1 MAEVEVR
8 ALGPDDVDDMV
19 DLDEQS
25 GYEVYDAY
33 ADCVEDEDEEN
44 CYLWGVFADD
54 ELVGFCVTG
63 GSDDPDLP
71 DAVTEHPLNKY
82 LGTFLSHVYVDPDY
96 RGNGY
101 GARLVHDALLGYWE
115 SEGHQQPAFLDLSE
129 YLFDDPDADPIKLA
143 HLLIDFFG
151 KNGFEPIPTM
161 STTLPTPA
169 WSWIPRTLRTRTQSR
184 AAGCWF
190 SFPSW
195 CLTGPDVP
203 VVMAGCPVL
212 FVACRV
218 WCSARLSRSVTSG
231 GGYGV

>member
-25 GYEVYDAY
+25 GYEVYDAW
-33 ADCVEDEDEEN
+33 ADYVEDEDEEN

-63 GSDDPDLP
+63 GADDPDLP
-71 DAVTEHPLNKY
+71 DAVTEHPLNECTS
-82 LGTFLSHVYVDPDY
+82 TFLSHVYVDPDY

-115 SEGHQQPAFLDLSE
+115 SEGEQQPTFLDLSE

-143 HLLIDFFG
+143 QLLIDFFG
-151 KNGFEPIPTM
+151 KNGFEPIPDDEHDITYTCM
-161 STTLPTPA
+161 VLDPEN
-169 WSWIPRTLRTRTQSR
+169 
-184 AAGCWF
+184 F
-190 SFPSW
+190 KD
-195 CLTGPDVP
+195 PD
-203 VVMAGCPVL
+203 AE
-212 FVACRV
+212 
-218 WCSARLSRSVTSG
+218 
-231 GGYGV
+231 

>member
-8 ALGPDDVDDMV
+8 ALGPDDVDAMV
-19 DLDEQS
+19 ELDEQS
-25 GYEVYDAY
+25 GYEVYDEY
-33 ADCVEDEDEEN
+33 ADWVEDEDEEN
-44 CYLWGVFADD
+44 SSLWGVFADD

-63 GSDDPDLP
+63 GSDDPRLP

-151 KNGFEPIPTM
+151 KNGFEPIPDDDHDITYTCM
-161 STTLPTPA
+161 VLDPKN
-169 WSWIPRTLRTRTQSR
+169 
-184 AAGCWF
+184 F
-190 SFPSW
+190 KD
-195 CLTGPDVP
+195 PD
-203 VVMAGCPVL
+203 AE
-212 FVACRV
+212 
-218 WCSARLSRSVTSG
+218 
-231 GGYGV
+231 